1 MEFWTFLWGCNT
13 SIPMNCHVQ
22 LCGPFPTQSLHHCS
36 SLLVCNVVCHHM
48 SQGFHIMGSVMLQ
61 VCCVTSQ
68 GLSCHRFVVSHH
80 RVCHAPGLLRH
91 ITGSVTGS
99 VMLQVCCVTS
109 QGLSRHSFVVTSQSM
124 LKARWEYAVQVT
136 KCKRCHLPFT
146 AEGRCITF
154 MLLCWTK
161 LQGNEKWMHV

>member
-109 QGLSRHSFVVTSQSM
+109 QGLSCHSFVASHHRV
-124 LKARWEYAVQVT
+124 
-136 KCKRCHLPFT
+136 CHRVCHAP
-146 AEGRCITF
+146 G
-154 MLLCWTK
+154 LLCHITGC
-161 LQGNEKWMHV
+161 LLYTSPSPRDQLSSRMPSSA